1 MADNSNTE
9 RLLGRILAQIENIER
24 NQRDIKE
31 RQIKTADDHERRL
44 GLLELRYAEAS
55 GGMRMLILLCGAAAT
70 VGGFVATG
78 ISRLWGH

>member
-1 MADNSNTE
+1 MVDNSNTE

-24 NQRDIKE
+24 DLQDIKGSHD
-31 RQIKTADDHERRL
+31 KTADGHERRL

-55 GGMRMLILLCGAAAT
+55 GGMRMLVLLCGAAAT